1 MSKHW
6 NKILALFMGVLMLLA
21 ILPVGIGTVSA
32 EDGDNEIV
40 ITDHDVHAHDHA
52 HDHEHEEDLD
62 AHRNPFEP
70 YKKAEEEDP
79 EEQKQPDVQKES
91 APKEDP
97 EAHRNPHLKEQ
108 EEEKAKKSDDLEKP
122 EDPNA
127 HKNPH
132 VLAEQDQKRKPEEHE
147 LHAVGDPFVLTDG
160 VTFTPNSDGDE
171 CPHTG
176 TTHYGNY
183 IEDVYEYEA
192 EDNRY
197 HYVYDYEVY
206 EVVCD
211 DCGEVIGTA
220 REYWDRWSNEH
231 DYQDG
236 VCTLCG
242 HENTCTHPDAYEDWY
257 WVDEPNYEEIEGDHR
272 NHQVSGNAVTY
283 MYCEDCGMSFDESDP
298 APMTLQEG
306 HYYSNESD
314 DPLVCSGCKHN
325 RAVYGDPLS
334 TGESTFEITSENA
347 IALRS
352 FTPTA
357 TREYVFYSFGS
368 NDTYGYIFDDELE
381 LLASNDDGGTGTNF
395 RIRRELTAG
404 ETYWFGAKF
413 YYNNDTGS
421 ISFAVIDTANC
432 PHLTTTSGWYWEDE
446 DNPQYEQIPGDD
458 WGHNRVGNVIYYT
471 RCEDCG
477 TYIYESDPTYT
488 TMRYSHAYV
497 DSVCQQ
503 CGYTCT
509 HSSTYENFEWT
520 ADPEFQEIKGD
531 HVYHKVI
538 GDGIRH
544 TYCESCGKELGTPST
559 EHREL
564 TQRHH
569 YYSSNPL
576 VCVDCGHSRA
586 TFDKDPLSLGN
597 DIYLITKPSQ
607 VVLHPFTPSKTGT
620 YAFYSTGDIDTYGYL
635 YDSNKKL
642 ITYNDDAYNAN
653 FHINYNLTAGETYW
667 FGARFYSSSNTGR
680 IRVRLVN
687 ITNCKHEHTVS
698 NWYWEHWD
706 ARTFESIDNW
716 NHKVTGDTIDFT
728 YCFDCDKQLS
738 HSDPV
743 TRTETYRHNYD
754 YGECT
759 DCGHVCEHPSTYN
772 SWYWD
777 EVSFDEIKGDNKYH
791 KETGTQVTATYCSVC
806 RSWISDGERIEVS
819 DEKYT
824 HDYEEDGICYSC
836 GHVNTCEHKN
846 RAEDGYWYSVSKY
859 EDWGSKEMMRGKVV
873 FYSRCADCNA
883 WYTEVDDDPQDHAQ
897 KYDHEYDEN
906 GVCYYC
912 GRKNLKFKTQPKSQ
926 TVANG
931 KTATFTTVSKES
943 GAKYQWYYSKNNGV
957 KWTKMKG
964 KTGTSISVQASATTN
979 GYLYRCVVTAKGGT
993 ASSEVVKLTVSGVK
1007 PKITEQTKS
1016 MTVYKGNSAHFQVAG
1031 AGSDLKYQWY
1041 CSTNNGAKWTKMS
1054 GKTKAELVVK
1064 ATAKTNGNLYRCVVK
1079 NAKGSVTSGKVKL
1092 TVNGVKP
1099 RITVQPKATTVASGK
1114 KATFKVVASGKDLSY
1129 QWYYSKNNG
1138 ATWVKWNGKTGA
1150 SIKVK
1155 ASASNNGTMYRCVIM
1170 TDFGKVTTKTAKITV
1185 SNVKPR
1191 ILTQPVD
1198 AEAASGKTATFKV
1211 VAAGVGLKYQWQ
1223 YSKNAGKTWTNL
1235 SGKTSATFSVKVS
1248 KSNNGY
1254 LYRCVVKNTKGS
1266 VNSSAAKLTLKK

>member
-1 MSKHW
+1 MLTDG
-6 NKILALFMGVLMLLA
+6 ITLM
-21 ILPVGIGTVSA
+21 PNS
-32 EDGDNEIV
+32 EDGDGECP
-40 ITDHDVHAHDHA
+40 
-52 HDHEHEEDLD
+52 HEHFQWGEY
-62 AHRNPFEP
+62 F
-70 YKKAEEEDP
+70 
-79 EEQKQPDVQKES
+79 
-91 APKEDP
+91 
-97 EAHRNPHLKEQ
+97 
-108 EEEKAKKSDDLEKP
+108 
-122 EDPNA
+122 
-127 HKNPH
+127 
-132 VLAEQDQKRKPEEHE
+132 
-147 LHAVGDPFVLTDG
+147 G
-160 VTFTPNSDGDE
+160 DGDE
-171 CPHTG
+171 
-176 TTHYGNY
+176 Y
-183 IEDVYEYEA
+183 IA
-192 EDNRY
+192 IDNRY
-197 HYVYDYEVY
+197 HDVQFCDYY
-206 EVVCD
+206 YAYCD
-211 DCGEVIGTA
+211 DCGATFIAKEVLNSWTDSHYY
-220 REYWDRWSNEH
+220 E
-231 DYQDG
+231 DG

-242 HENTCTHPDAYEDWY
+242 HENTCTHNGEVYESWYWDTTDVDPTYAEIPGDDHYHNVTGMIVHYTYCDDCGEHLSEEAPTLETVQQNHSYGYDVWNEDEETWEYVSGVCADCGHICLHTNAYEDWY
-257 WVDEPNYEEIEGDHR
+257 WVGETHYEEIEGDHR
-272 NHQVSGNAVTY
+272 YHKKIGNVVTY
-283 MYCEDCGMSFDESDP
+283 MYCPDCGTSFDESEPTPRTETYSHDYDIYESPLECYRCHHRRDVDGGP
-298 APMTLQEG
+298 ASVGDNTFIIANP
-306 HYYSNESD
+306 NE
-314 DPLVCSGCKHN
+314 V
-325 RAVYGDPLS
+325 V
-334 TGESTFEITSENA
+334 
-347 IALRS
+347 LRS
-352 FTPTA
+352 FTPET
-357 TREYVFYSFGS
+357 TGTYVFYSR
-368 NDTYGYIFDDELE
+368 TTQAPYGFIFDSD
-381 LLASNDDGGTGTNF
+381 LALYAIGCSSEENGWDF
-395 RIRRELTAG
+395 RIECELTAG
-404 ETYWFGAKF
+404 ETYWLGAC
-413 YYNNDTGS
+413 YSYG
-421 ISFAVIDTANC
+421 
-432 PHLTTTSGWYWEDE
+432 WEDYTDWIE
-446 DNPQYEQIPGDD
+446 TKLVDLDHCLHENKSTRLEWVDSAYEEIDNNYHYEIGTAVENTYCADCGALLDTSEPMQRKEQYSHSYSNGK
-458 WGHNRVGNVIYYT
+458 
-471 RCEDCG
+471 CEDCG
-477 TYIYESDPTYT
+477 
-488 TMRYSHAYV
+488 HV
-497 DSVCQQ
+497 
-503 CGYTCT
+503 CT

-559 EHREL
+559 EHLEL
-564 TQRHH
+564 TQRHN

-576 VCVDCGHSRA
+576 VCADCGHSRA
-586 TFDKDPLSLGN
+586 TFDKDPLSLGD

-620 YAFYSTGDIDTYGYL
+620 YAFYSTGDKDTYGYL

-642 ITYNDDAYNAN
+642 IASDDDAYNTN
-653 FHINYNLTAGETYW
+653 FHISYKLTAGETYW

-743 TRTETYRHNYD
+743 TRTETYRHDYE

-1129 QWYYSKNNG
+1129 QWYYSKDNG
-1138 ATWVKWNGKTGA
+1138 ATWVKWNGKTSA
-1150 SIKVK
+1150 SVKVK
-1155 ASASNNGTMYRCVIM
+1155 ASASNNGTLYRCVIM